1 MHISYQKSFIK
12 FKEARKLL
20 QKLMNSIQPLEEN
33 WALLILI
40 FHLFLVTTA
49 ITKLVTK
56 IQPIWFNK
64 HLETLW
70 TQEKTNCRQL
80 CCRHLARQ
88 GKLCL
93 LAVPGNLRT
102 SEGLQRKLYLFLVW
116 EQSYMN
122 VRSFQKQSDNCYFYM
137 TNSHEN
143 EHKKYREAAAH
154 WAQQVV
160 FQSALRHW
168 EWGI

>member
-1 MHISYQKSFIK
+1 
-12 FKEARKLL
+12 
-20 QKLMNSIQPLEEN
+20 MNSIQPLEEN

-40 FHLFLVTTA
+40 FHLLLVTTA

-70 TQEKTNCRQL
+70 TQEKTNCRRL

-93 LAVPGNLRT
+93 LAGPGNLRT
-102 SEGLQRKLYLFLVW
+102 SGGLQRMLYLCLVW
-116 EQSYMN
+116 EQSYRN
-122 VRSFQKQSDNCYFYM
+122 VRGFQKQSDNCYFYM
-137 TNSHEN
+137 TNSLEN
-143 EHKKYREAAAH
+143 KHKEVQGSSCTLSTTGCFPKCLTTLGTRYIVYWKHAGRPYRKT
-154 WAQQVV
+154 QY
-160 FQSALRHW
+160 L
-168 EWGI
+168 